1 LIVLDTHAWIW
12 WVADPAQI
20 SQAAAARIVAEGERG
35 GIQVSAISSWEISV
49 LARKGR
55 LVLTLEVA
63 DWIAKTEAL
72 PFVHFVPIDN
82 QIALRSN
89 SLPGELHDDPADRLI
104 VATALTLGATLIT
117 KDARLL
123 AYPHVE
129 TLW

>member
-1 LIVLDTHAWIW
+1 MIVLDTHAWIW
-12 WVADPAQI
+12 WVGDPAQI
-20 SQAAAARIVAEGERG
+20 SPAAAVRIAAESERG
-35 GIQVSAISSWEISV
+35 GIQVSAISCWEISL

-72 PFVHFVPIDN
+72 PFVHFVPVDN
-82 QIALRSN
+82 HIALRSN
-89 SLPGELHDDPADRLI
+89 SLPGDLHDDPADRLI

-117 KDARLL
+117 KDARLI